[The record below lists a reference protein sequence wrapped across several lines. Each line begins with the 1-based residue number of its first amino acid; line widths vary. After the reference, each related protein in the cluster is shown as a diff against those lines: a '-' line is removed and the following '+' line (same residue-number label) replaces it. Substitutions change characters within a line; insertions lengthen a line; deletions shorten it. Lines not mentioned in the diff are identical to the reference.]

1 AASEAGIVLHVGS
14 IRVLAEERSNSSA
27 PDLIPALIRAEH
39 EGDRLTRDETVA
51 MVANLL
57 VGGHDTTASQIGCT
71 LLALLTR
78 PEALSQI
85 RSDPARLGSIVAE
98 TIRIEPGIPS
108 APRTVSA
115 PIEISGI
122 ERPA

>member
-85 RSDPARLGSIVAE
+85 RSDPARLGSILAE
-98 TIRIEPGIPS
+98 TIRIEPRRPTARPTG
-108 APRTVSA
+108 RA
-115 PIEISGI
+115 PIGLCGTQ
-122 ERPA
+122 RP